1 MLRRHYFSRS
11 LLEDVIDLHIIF
23 FTLASLL
30 FIYIFIYDEPISPFK
45 NSFGVYFVTLSIVL
59 NALFPLSVVVQVHC
73 L

>member
-30 FIYIFIYDEPISPFK
+30 FIYISIYDEPISPFK
-45 NSFGVYFVTLSIVL
+45 NSFGVYFGTLRIVL